1 MTKFSNNTESSLKGF
16 TLLELLI
23 VIGILAILAVAVVMV
38 INPTQ
43 LLAQARDSR
52 RLSDLNTLQTALN
65 FYSVESGQDFSSPD
79 HLVYTSLPD
88 TSSDCSSYS
97 LPSLPSGWSYHCV
110 TEDHLRDIDGSGWL
124 PVDFSSLSPSP
135 LSTLPVDPKNTIDYY
150 YTFVKGGSYE
160 LNALTESRKYRL
172 GGYNPPNLPGV
183 IAKGTDLNLSP
194 IYNTE
199 GLVGYW
205 SFDEGEGITAND
217 LSGFN
222 NDGIMYSSSTVTD
235 LHTSSGCVLG
245 KCASFDGEDDYV
257 GCGQSSSLNNLSQL
271 TVGIWINITNHDRF
285 GRLVDK
291 RIWTNG
297 TFVVMFSGTSDK
309 IQFGIENDAGTQVT
323 IDSVSSITLGQWT
336 HIAATWD
343 GSDMKIYVN
352 GALDTPTPA
361 NQNGTISSTRS
372 IYINS
377 GQTGA
382 DNYVDG
388 LIDEVRIYNR
398 ALSPSEVQALYEA
411 TKP

>member
-1 MTKFSNNTESSLKGF
+1 MFHPNTESSLKGF

-38 INPTQ
+38 INPAQ

-135 LSTLPVDPKNTIDYY
+135 LSTLPVDPKNDADYY

-160 LNALTESRKYRL
+160 ITSRVESDKYASKAAND
-172 GGYNPPNLPGV
+172 GGVDPAMYET
-183 IAKGTDLNLSP
+183 GTDLHLSP
-194 IYNTE
+194 FIH
-199 GLVGYW
+199 GLVAYW
-205 SFDEGEGITAND
+205 NFDETGTTAND
-217 LSGFN
+217 LSGFS
-222 NDGIMYSSSTVTD
+222 NDGLMYSSSTVTD

-245 KCASFDGEDDYV
+245 KCASFDGDDDYV
-257 GCGQSSSLNNLSQL
+257 DCGDGASLNITTNAITIAAWVNIQDSSAVTTVYGTHYNKNDYTAPYNLYIFDA
-271 TVGIWINITNHDRF
+271 VPRF
-285 GRLVDK
+285 TMG
-291 RIWTNG
+291 NG
-297 TFVVMFSGTSDK
+297 TAWFNATSS
-309 IQFGIENDAGTQVT
+309 QTLNVNTWYYLVGT
-323 IDSVSSITLGQWT
+323 ID
-336 HIAATWD
+336 
-343 GSDMKIYVN
+343 DMNNMSIYVN
-352 GALDTPTPA
+352 GEKKGEDTFS
-361 NQNGTISSTRS
+361 GTRQTMDKVTIGQSG
-372 IYINS
+372 NS
-377 GQTGA
+377 
-382 DNYVDG
+382 DRYLNG

-398 ALSPSEVQALYEA
+398 ALSPSEIQALYEA